1 MTMNRRGAVLGLLA
15 AGGLWRVGGSPVRAQ
30 ATDQWFDI
38 KGDDGQAVSNMRL
51 PVEVTSEIE
60 ELAGA
65 VWVGSGATHL
75 TLVEFFDYNCP
86 FCRRA
91 AKDLHDLMQRIPD
104 LRVGLVNNAILSPR
118 SEQAAKV
125 ELALLTMNGP
135 ALAYEF
141 HRRLFERRGTIDGS
155 KALEV
160 AGELGASP
168 EALAARAQGP
178 QVAGMLEAQMR
189 LAASLG
195 FSATPSFS
203 VAGAGL
209 FGYPG
214 ARALEG
220 IIVSV
225 EQCGAV
231 RC

>member
-1 MTMNRRGAVLGLLA
+1 MTIDRRNAVLGLLA
-15 AGGLWRVGGSPVRAQ
+15 AGGLWRAGAAPAAAQ

-38 KGDDGQAVSNMRL
+38 TGDDGRPVSNMRL
-51 PVEVTSEIE
+51 PVELTSEIE

-65 VWVGSGATHL
+65 VWVGSSATHL

-91 AKDLHDLMQRIPD
+91 AKDIHALMQRSPE
-104 LRVGLVNNAILSPR
+104 LRVGLVNNPILSPR
-118 SEQAAKV
+118 SEQAARI
-125 ELALLTMNGP
+125 ELALLAMKGP
-135 ALAYEF
+135 AAAYAF
-141 HRRLFERRGTIDGS
+141 HRGLFERRGPIDAQ

-160 AGELGASP
+160 ADELGVPRA
-168 EALAARAQGP
+168 ELEARAQESR
-178 QVAGMLEAQMR
+178 VADTLEAQMT

-203 VAGAGL
+203 VAGAGV

-214 ARALEG
+214 VAALDR
-220 IIVSV
+220 IVESV
-225 EQCGAV
+225 ELCGEI

>member
-1 MTMNRRGAVLGLLA
+1 MTVNRRGAVLGLLA
-15 AGGLWRVGGSPVRAQ
+15 AGGLWRLGIAPARAQ

-38 KGDDGQAVSNMRL
+38 TGDDGQPVSNMRL
-51 PVEVTSEIE
+51 PVELTSEIE

-65 VWVGSGATHL
+65 VWVGSRATGL

-91 AKDLHDLMQRIPD
+91 AKDIHGLMQRYPD
-104 LRVGLVNNAILSPR
+104 LRIGLVNNPILSPR
-118 SEQAAKV
+118 SKEAARI
-125 ELALLTMNGP
+125 ELALLTLRGP
-135 ALAYEF
+135 EAAYDF
-141 HRRLFERRGTIDGS
+141 HQKLFARRGTIDGTR
-155 KALEV
+155 ALEV
-160 AGELGASP
+160 AGELDVPG
-168 EALAARAQGP
+168 EELEARAQGP
-178 QVAGMLEAQMR
+178 EVAMMLETQMT

-214 ARALEG
+214 AKTLDRV
-220 IIVSV
+220 IDSV
-225 EQCGAV
+225 EQCGEV